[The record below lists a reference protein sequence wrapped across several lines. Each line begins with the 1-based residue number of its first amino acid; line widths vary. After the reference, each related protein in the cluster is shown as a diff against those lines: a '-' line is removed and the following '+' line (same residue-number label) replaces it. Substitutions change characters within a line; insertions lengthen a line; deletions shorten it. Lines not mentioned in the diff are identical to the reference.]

1 MLQFSD
7 YFDETKCY
15 IATLIKM
22 AQADNKLTAAEN
34 MWLGFVTVSM
44 GISPSELDEI
54 KANLDKFNFQ
64 APSTEK
70 ERFFMFFRVIQLMKV
85 DLNIDEK
92 EMEMCKNLGSR
103 LNIGREKVDSV
114 LSFVKEK
121 EKELI
126 QFEDVEALLQ

>member
-7 YFDETKCY
+7 YFDEVKCY
-15 IATLIKM
+15 AATLLKM
-22 AQADNKLTAAEN
+22 ANADNKLTAAEN

-44 GISPSELDEI
+44 GIKPSELDDI

-64 APSTEK
+64 SPSTEK

-92 EMEMCKNLGSR
+92 ELEMCRNLGSR
-103 LNIGREKVDSV
+103 LNINKEKVDTV

-121 EKELI
+121 EKQLI
-126 QFEDVEALLQ
+126 QFEEVEALLR

>member
-7 YFDETKCY
+7 YFDEVKCY
-15 IATLIKM
+15 AATLLKM
-22 AQADNKLTAAEN
+22 ANTDNKLTAAEN

-44 GISPSELDEI
+44 GIKPSELDDI

-64 APSTEK
+64 SPSTEK

-92 EMEMCKNLGSR
+92 ELEMCRNLGSR
-103 LNIGREKVDSV
+103 LNINKEKVDAV

-121 EKELI
+121 EKQLI
-126 QFEDVEALLQ
+126 QFEEVEALLR

>member
-7 YFDETKCY
+7 FFDERKCY
-15 IATLIKM
+15 AASLLKM
-22 AQADNKLTAAEN
+22 AKADDKLTASEN

-44 GISPSELDEI
+44 GIKPSELEEI
-54 KANLDKFNFQ
+54 KANLDKFSFQ
-64 APSTEK
+64 SPSTEK

-85 DLNIDEK
+85 DLNIDDK
-92 EMEMCKNLGSR
+92 EIQLCRDLGAR
-103 LNIGREKVDSV
+103 LNINLEKVDKV

-126 QFEDVEALLQ
+126 QFEDVEKLLK

>member
-7 YFDETKCY
+7 FFDERKCY
-15 IATLIKM
+15 AASLLKM
-22 AQADNKLTAAEN
+22 AKADDKLTASEN

-44 GISPSELDEI
+44 GIKPSELEEI
-54 KANLDKFNFQ
+54 KANLDKFSFQ

-85 DLNIDEK
+85 DLNIDDK
-92 EMEMCKNLGSR
+92 EIQLCRDLGAR
-103 LNIGREKVDSV
+103 LNINLEKVDKV

-126 QFEDVEALLQ
+126 QFEDVEELLK